1 MRLRAAAA
9 LLAAAAVGLGAFGAH
24 ALRDRFLA
32 DPRAGDWWET
42 ATFHLLVHAVAAA
55 CLPSAIRWPRILLLA
70 GAAVFSGTLHAMAL
84 GAPRWLGAVT
94 PLGGTLMIAGWLA
107 TAVAF
112 AFAKEEGIKPLKG

>member
-1 MRLRAAAA
+1 LRLRAFAA

-32 DPRAGDWWET
+32 EPRAGAWWET
-42 ATFHLLVHAVAAA
+42 ATVYLLVHALAGA
-55 CLPSAIRWPRILLLA
+55 CLPPAIRRPRILLLA
-70 GAAVFSGTLHAMAL
+70 GAAVFSGTLYAMAL

-94 PLGGTLMIAGWLA
+94 PLGGTLMIVGWIA

-112 AFAKEEGIKPLKG
+112 VRDEEMKGLKG